1 MKFDGYRIVAYVD
14 GARVL
19 CFSRSGLDWTHRMPA
34 VAQALATL
42 GLQDAWLDGE
52 LVAVDD
58 RGVPQF
64 QRLQQA
70 LDPANGEDPILMV
83 FDVLQL
89 MGADLRPKPLRERR
103 RLLQQALASLP
114 RDGAVRLVDLIDDAS
129 PALRDRACEAG
140 FEGVILKDLESDY
153 RSGRNRAW
161 LKLKCR
167 REQEFVIGGYT
178 RTAAGRQTLTALLL
192 GYYDDRGRL
201 HFAGRAG
208 TGFSEEQLAGLRKR
222 FDSLAQQTSPFA
234 DPPKLRNSE
243 RPVWVRPELV
253 AQVRFAEWTESG
265 ILRQPLFLGLRE
277 DKSARDVRRELDMG
291 NTQSTSRKRGTPA
304 KKRASPDTRSPTR
317 AGARVAARST
327 APAAVKS
334 ARKRAT
340 DLVATGTRRVQPRQ
354 ASVTLTN
361 PQRVLFPADGVTKQ
375 QLANYY
381 EAVAPVLWPH
391 LRLRPLSL
399 VRATNNQS
407 RVFFQR
413 HVEGENTPGLTSV
426 SIPSSD
432 VEPYFVC
439 ASEKSIPLLAQMGA
453 VELHTWGSRMPRPDV
468 ADRITFDL
476 DPDPTLPWPRV
487 REAATL
493 VRDMLQEL
501 GLQAFLKTSGGMGL
515 HVVVPLEKGPPL
527 EVVAAFSRRV
537 AEHLARLIPER
548 FSAKRG
554 APNRKGRIYV
564 DWQRNQFAATTV
576 SAYSPRH
583 RPGVPVSLPIDWSEL
598 GKTDIRGAHF
608 NLRNV
613 AARVAEQGD
622 AWAALPP
629 IRQSL
634 TRRVIDRLETAAA
647 G

>member
-1 MKFDGYRIVAYVD
+1 MEAGKLDFVLQGERLHGQWSLVRLKDDSKGKQNWLLIKKRDAYAVAHANTPEITEVHTEPVGTTPHRAARAQRATGLSATAKKKVRSATKVRGATKVRSATRRALPLAPSPRRVRFIPPQLATPVDEFPSDDRQWATELKFDGYRIVAYVD

-334 ARKRAT
+334 ARQAWRPTWSQAAP
-340 DLVATGTRRVQPRQ
+340 DACSRGRQ
-354 ASVTLTN
+354 A
-361 PQRVLFPADGVTKQ
+361 
-375 QLANYY
+375 
-381 EAVAPVLWPH
+381 
-391 LRLRPLSL
+391 
-399 VRATNNQS
+399 
-407 RVFFQR
+407 
-413 HVEGENTPGLTSV
+413 
-426 SIPSSD
+426 
-432 VEPYFVC
+432 
-439 ASEKSIPLLAQMGA
+439 
-453 VELHTWGSRMPRPDV
+453 
-468 ADRITFDL
+468 
-476 DPDPTLPWPRV
+476 
-487 REAATL
+487 
-493 VRDMLQEL
+493 
-501 GLQAFLKTSGGMGL
+501 
-515 HVVVPLEKGPPL
+515 
-527 EVVAAFSRRV
+527 
-537 AEHLARLIPER
+537 
-548 FSAKRG
+548 
-554 APNRKGRIYV
+554 
-564 DWQRNQFAATTV
+564 
-576 SAYSPRH
+576 
-583 RPGVPVSLPIDWSEL
+583 
-598 GKTDIRGAHF
+598 
-608 NLRNV
+608 
-613 AARVAEQGD
+613 
-622 AWAALPP
+622 
-629 IRQSL
+629 
-634 TRRVIDRLETAAA
+634 
-647 G
+647 